1 MTDTRL
7 QKVLA
12 ERGIASRRAA
22 ERLIA
27 GGRVSVDGEIIRVL
41 GTKVAPDAVIEVD
54 ERPTSGREPKRYLLL
69 NKPVGIVSTA
79 RDDRG
84 RPTVVSLV
92 GAQERLYPVGR
103 LDADSEGLLL
113 MTNDGTWADLVNHP
127 RNGHEREYQ
136 VAVRGHLTS
145 ESLATLRR
153 GVPLDEGTA
162 RAVDVRI
169 AARTVEGGELRMI
182 LVTGWK
188 RQVRRM
194 CAAVGLNVTRLV
206 RVRLGPLLLGPLAAG
221 TWRELTPREVRE
233 LGTPKA
239 GLGTRAGAP
248 LARPA
253 RAAPPRAR
261 PTRTDGSTLG
271 EVRGAHPR
279 PSRPGAPTARPIRPG
294 RAPLRP
300 SRSGAPT
307 ARPIRAGVTFAR
319 PMTPAVPTSGPTRTG
334 GAAFRPNRPG
344 APALRSAGTGART
357 FGATRTGPPRVFR
370 ATRLGPAAFRPSRTG
385 APPARPTTTRA
396 PAARP
401 LRSAAPALRSGRS
414 GGERPQRRPAPP
426 GPRGRRP

>member
-169 AARTVEGGELRMI
+169 AARTVEGGELRMV

-194 CAAVGLNVTRLV
+194 CAAVGLRVTRLV

-261 PTRTDGSTLG
+261 PTRTEGSTLG
-271 EVRGAHPR
+271 EARAAHPR
-279 PSRPGAPTARPIRPG
+279 PSRPGAPTARPIR
-294 RAPLRP
+294 
-300 SRSGAPT
+300 
-307 ARPIRAGVTFAR
+307 AGVTFAR
-319 PMTPAVPTSGPTRTG
+319 PITPAGPTSGPTRTG
-334 GAAFRPNRPG
+334 GAAFRPNRPS

-370 ATRLGPAAFRPSRTG
+370 ATRVGPAAFRPSRTG
-385 APPARPTTTRA
+385 APPARPTTARA
-396 PAARP
+396 PASRP

-414 GGERPQRRPAPP
+414 GDEPPQRRPAPP
-426 GPRGRRP
+426 LRPRGRRP